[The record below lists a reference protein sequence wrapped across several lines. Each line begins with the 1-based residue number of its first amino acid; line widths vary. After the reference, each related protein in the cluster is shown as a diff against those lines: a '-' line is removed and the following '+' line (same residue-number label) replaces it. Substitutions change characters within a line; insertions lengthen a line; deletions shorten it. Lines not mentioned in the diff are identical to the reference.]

1 MPTET
6 AACTTINLSYWE
18 SALTVR
24 ESYLRHHPESDFH
37 ILVVDA
43 PPSHFAVP
51 PGVRVTWGRDLPVA
65 NFQSLAMRYNAMELI
80 TSLKAPFIRQLLKE
94 HQRVIHLDAD
104 VLVYSRLDDIFER
117 LETAAAV
124 LTPHILSP
132 LPDHYQPDEPDL
144 LLAGDHN
151 SGFIGFSRRAET
163 EGILPWLETRC
174 REACYDEPA
183 RGLCTDQRWFNLM
196 PCLFDGVHIERSPR
210 FNVAYWNLHER
221 KLSLENGTWRVN
233 GLLPLGFFHFSGW
246 NPSQLDMFTKHPSR
260 HGFHNRPELRPLTEG
275 YLESLKNQGW
285 QSHSQ
290 RPYPFATFSNGHPI
304 SALIRHV
311 YSISPY
317 ARTGDDPFNA
327 AGFFY
332 AYCREKNLLK
342 PGPGRELSHN
352 RWNTDHGDYRLR
364 TIRGLFKLALLFLGP
379 NAYWALLELLSSST
393 SVRSQHAIF
402 FPETKR

>member
-196 PCLFDGVHIERSPR
+196 PCLFDEGAARDTQNMDPR
-210 FNVAYWNLHER
+210 R
-221 KLSLENGTWRVN
+221 
-233 GLLPLGFFHFSGW
+233 GFQ
-246 NPSQLDMFTKHPSR
+246 PSSVPF
-260 HGFHNRPELRPLTEG
+260 LRP
-275 YLESLKNQGW
+275 
-285 QSHSQ
+285 
-290 RPYPFATFSNGHPI
+290 R
-304 SALIRHV
+304 V
-311 YSISPY
+311 
-317 ARTGDDPFNA
+317 
-327 AGFFY
+327 
-332 AYCREKNLLK
+332 LL
-342 PGPGRELSHN
+342 
-352 RWNTDHGDYRLR
+352 
-364 TIRGLFKLALLFLGP
+364 RGA
-379 NAYWALLELLSSST
+379 
-393 SVRSQHAIF
+393 
-402 FPETKR
+402 